1 MSVFSVYMI
10 SNDINDKVYIGQTTK
25 SIQERFQEHCLYHLS
40 TIGQAIQAIGKEHF
54 SVSLLDDTSKNLDE
68 LTEKE
73 AFYIRKYNS
82 IKNGYNSRPACRSNG
97 KIATPKA
104 HITTTI
110 DEEILE
116 KIKIIAI
123 KEKRSVSSILEGLLN
138 DYIKKQSKND

>member
-104 HITTTI
+104 HITSML
-110 DEEILE
+110 DENLLE
-116 KIKIIAI
+116 QIKIIAI
-123 KEKRSVSSILEGLLN
+123 KEKRSVSAILEELIEKYLKELRE
-138 DYIKKQSKND
+138 D